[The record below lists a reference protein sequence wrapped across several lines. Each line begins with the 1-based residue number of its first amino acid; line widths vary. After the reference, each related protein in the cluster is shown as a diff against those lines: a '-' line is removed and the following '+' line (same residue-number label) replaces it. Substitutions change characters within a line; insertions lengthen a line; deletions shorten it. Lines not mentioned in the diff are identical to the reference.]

1 MRIGG
6 LQKQS
11 FIDYPGKMSCVVF
24 LSGCDFECPYCHN
37 PQLTGRNEGGGQ
49 GMPAEE
55 IFDFLAAR
63 RGFLEGVVV
72 SGGEPTLHAGLPD
85 FCRRIKEIGYPL
97 KLDTNGSRPAM
108 LARLIR
114 EGLVDYVAMDVKSD
128 PERYPAC
135 LCDRDRRAEILASV
149 RILLESTIDYEF
161 RTTCARPFVSPE
173 IVERIARCIRG
184 CRRYALQPVR
194 LGGVL
199 RPEFFDGV
207 HPAFSPEEM
216 NALQQAAAPWVR
228 ECVLR

>member
-1 MRIGG
+1 MHIGG

-24 LSGCDFECPYCHN
+24 LSGCDFDCPYCHN
-37 PQLTGRNEGGGQ
+37 PQLAGRGEACGQ
-49 GMPAEE
+49 RLAAEE

-85 FCRRIKEIGYPL
+85 FCRRIKELGYPL

-108 LARLIR
+108 LSRLIR
-114 EGLVDYVAMDVKSD
+114 EGLVDYVAMDLKSD
-128 PERYPAC
+128 PERYPEC
-135 LCDRDRRAEILASV
+135 LCDRARRADILASV
-149 RILLESTIDYEF
+149 RILLESSIDYEF
-161 RTTCARPFVSPE
+161 RTTCARPLVSPE

-194 LGGVL
+194 LGRVL
-199 RPEFFDGV
+199 HPEFFDGID
-207 HPAFSPEEM
+207 PAFSPEEM
-216 NALQQAAAPWVR
+216 NALKQAAAPWVR